1 MKKLNN
7 ATNMKNLITAIVF
20 SLMCCSVF
28 AQKPNLEHAYRFK
41 KVPKISLKNLRVPS
55 TAGRNLI
62 LDISPTSKLSK
73 NNTKSNN
80 NKKRGPANA
89 IKNNLSVSGAC
100 TSQSG
105 GIISSNDP
113 RYDSCLDG
121 SVYVK
126 KVILTDPTQ
135 SILMNIELDGLNFN
149 PFD

>member
-1 MKKLNN
+1 MNIKK
-7 ATNMKNLITAIVF
+7 LITAIAF
-20 SLMCCSVF
+20 AIMSFGVF
-28 AQKPNLEHAYRFK
+28 AQKPSLEHAYKFK

-55 TAGRNLI
+55 NAGKNL
-62 LDISPTSKLSK
+62 LMDINPSRKLSK
-73 NNTKSNN
+73 SNTKHND

>member
-1 MKKLNN
+1 MKKVNTLI
-7 ATNMKNLITAIVF
+7 TMKNLITATV
-20 SLMCCSVF
+20 SGLMCFAVF
-28 AQKPNLEHAYRFK
+28 AQKPNLEHAYKFK

-55 TAGRNLI
+55 TAGRNLL
-62 LDISPTSKLSK
+62 LDITPNNKLSK
-73 NNTKSNN
+73 TNTKTSDD
-80 NKKRGPANA
+80 KKRGPANA